1 MYIFLVKYLL
11 LWGGMAN
18 ESDLIVI
25 IRYDFY
31 RSIFQLGNIMT
42 KRKLRGLAISSS
54 MYWRVKTSY
63 FLH

>member
-1 MYIFLVKYLL
+1 
-11 LWGGMAN
+11 MAN

-54 MYWRVKTSY
+54 MYWRVKTAY